1 MRSLAL
7 WAALAASLSAN
18 AVIATVALSR
28 RASAAPSPT
37 PAGPCPSTVLS
48 LSGDEASRV
57 GELRS
62 RFMAR
67 RAEHAR
73 EMARLRESL
82 AYAMAHSPH
91 DRAALDPILV
101 RMARA
106 QAEFQQATVEH
117 VLAVRGVLGP
127 GQRPAYDQMLAGKL
141 RGNSGARTNC
151 AAMQQPGPEHDAA
164 AGLPDEEG
172 TTCGPTKDAP
182 QVFRELPVLPGEA
195 PTK

>member
-28 RASAAPSPT
+28 RTSAAPSPT
-37 PAGPCPSTVLS
+37 PAGPCPSAVLT

-62 RFMAR
+62 R
-67 RAEHAR
+67 
-73 EMARLRESL
+73 S
-82 AYAMAHSPH
+82 
-91 DRAALDPILV
+91 
-101 RMARA
+101 MARA

-141 RGNSGARTNC
+141 RGDSGARTNC

-164 AGLPDEEG
+164 AGLPDEG
-172 TTCGPTKDAP
+172 GATCGPTKDAP